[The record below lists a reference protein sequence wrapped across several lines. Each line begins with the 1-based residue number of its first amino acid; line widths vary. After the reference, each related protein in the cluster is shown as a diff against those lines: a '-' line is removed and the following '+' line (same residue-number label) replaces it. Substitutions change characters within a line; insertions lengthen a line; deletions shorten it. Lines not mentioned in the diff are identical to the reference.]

1 MLLMTWR
8 GGGPCSDELEYTGH
22 RCNGEKKGSKVVTCP
37 HCGFVNPDEAKL
49 CVRCSLPLSVE
60 EEGGGQEKDSTRM
73 LENTPYHPS
82 VPRWGTASL
91 GGARKLLLHVRG
103 YDTPLVVPLAERLI
117 IGRYDTE
124 TGKTPDISLDE
135 YGARE
140 QGVSRQHAMIVWGA
154 DGLKVMDLGSANH
167 TFINGQRLIMHQA
180 RILRDG
186 DELRLGRLVIRV
198 HFA

>member
-1 MLLMTWR
+1 MVR
-8 GGGPCSDELEYTGH
+8 E
-22 RCNGEKKGSKVVTCP
+22 KGSKVSTCP
-37 HCGFVNPDEAKL
+37 HCGYTNSDEAKL
-49 CVRCSLPLSVE
+49 CVRCSLPLDVAAAEQSE
-60 EEGGGQEKDSTRM
+60 QENVTRR
-73 LENTPYHPS
+73 LTNTPYNPS

-91 GGARKLLLHVRG
+91 GEARKLLLHVRG
-103 YDTPLVVPLAERLI
+103 YDTPLVVPLAEQLV
-117 IGRYDTE
+117 IGRYNNE
-124 TGKTPDISLDE
+124 TGECPDIDLDA

-140 QGVSRQHAMIVWGA
+140 QGVSRRHAMIVREA

-186 DELRLGRLVIRV
+186 DELRLGRLVMRV

>member
-1 MLLMTWR
+1 MVR
-8 GGGPCSDELEYTGH
+8 
-22 RCNGEKKGSKVVTCP
+22 KKGSKVVTCP
-37 HCGFVNPDEAKL
+37 HCGYVNPDEAKL
-49 CVRCSLPLSVE
+49 CVRCSLPLRNVGAEQSE
-60 EEGGGQEKDSTRM
+60 KKDSTRR
-73 LENTPYHPS
+73 LNNTPFDPS

-91 GGARKLLLHVRG
+91 GEARKLFLHVRG
-103 YDTPLVVPLAERLI
+103 YDTPLVVPLTERLI
-117 IGRYDTE
+117 IGRRNIE
-124 TGKTPDISLDE
+124 TGEIPDIDLEE

-140 QGVSRQHAMIVWGA
+140 QGVSRQHAMIVRET

>member
-1 MLLMTWR
+1 M
-8 GGGPCSDELEYTGH
+8 
-22 RCNGEKKGSKVVTCP
+22 VTCP
-37 HCGFVNPDEAKL
+37 HCGYTNSDGAKL
-49 CVRCSLPLSVE
+49 CVRCSLPIATKEAE
-60 EEGGGQEKDSTRM
+60 EQAGQNVTRR
-73 LENTPYHPS
+73 LENDPYRPS

-91 GGARKLLLHVRG
+91 GGAHKLLLHVRG
-103 YDTPLVVPLAERLI
+103 YDTPLVVPLAERLV
-117 IGRYDTE
+117 IGRRNVE
-124 TGKTPDISLDE
+124 TGEVPDVDLDE

-140 QGVSRQHAMIVWGA
+140 QGVSRQHAMIVLEA

-167 TFINGQRLIMHQA
+167 TFINGQRLITHQA